1 MKICPNCKTEY
12 EDSAISCSDCGAL
25 LIEKPVYEEM
35 EEKYKDWEEVYST
48 PQLYEAEMVRT
59 NLETA
64 GIESV
69 ILEQKDTSFPLG
81 GELGEIKVL
90 VPKYR
95 VEEALLIIEKIENQK
110 DEELE
115 DEESEDE
122 E

>member
-1 MKICPNCKTEY
+1 MKICPNCNAEY
-12 EDSAISCSDCGAL
+12 EDNVVLCFDCGVAL
-25 LIEKPVYEEM
+25 VDKSTYEEM
-35 EEKYKDWEEVYST
+35 TEKYKDWEVVYST

-64 GIESV
+64 GIESL

-95 VEEALLIIEKIENQK
+95 VEEAKQIIEKIQSQSI
-110 DEELE
+110 DEEE
-115 DEESEDE
+115 PGETT
-122 E
+122 

>member
-1 MKICPNCKTEY
+1 MKICPKCNSEY
-12 EDSAISCSDCGAL
+12 EDTTIFCSDCGAL
-25 LIEKPVYEEM
+25 LVEKPIFEEV
-35 EEKYKDWEEVYST
+35 EEKYKDWEIVYST

-69 ILEQKDTSFPLG
+69 ILEQKDSSFPLG

-95 VEEALLIIEKIENQK
+95 VKEALSLLDKIENQI
-110 DEELE
+110 DENS
-115 DEESEDE
+115 EENE
-122 E
+122 

>member
-1 MKICPNCKTEY
+1 MKICPNCNSEY
-12 EDSAISCSDCGAL
+12 EDTVISCSDCGSL
-25 LIEKPVYEEM
+25 LVEKLIYEEM
-35 EEKYKDWEEVYST
+35 TEKYKDWEEVYST

-69 ILEQKDTSFPLG
+69 LLEQKDTSFPLG

-95 VEEALLIIEKIENQK
+95 LEEAKQIIEKIESQDIGDEIEENQ
-110 DEELE
+110 
-115 DEESEDE
+115 
-122 E
+122 

>member
-1 MKICPNCKTEY
+1 MKICIKCNTEY
-12 EDSAISCSDCGAL
+12 EDTAIFCSDCGSL
-25 LIEKPVYEEM
+25 LVEKPIFEEL

-48 PQLYEAEMVRT
+48 PQLYEAEMIRT

-69 ILEQKDTSFPLG
+69 ILEQKDSSFPLG

-95 VEEALLIIEKIENQK
+95 VDEALMIIEKIENQK
-110 DEELE
+110 DEE
-115 DEESEDE
+115 SEDDQ
-122 E
+122 

>member
-1 MKICPNCKTEY
+1 MKICPKCNSEY
-12 EDSAISCSDCGAL
+12 EDTVISCSDCGSL
-25 LIEKPVYEEM
+25 LVEKPIYEEM
-35 EEKYKDWEEVYST
+35 TEKYKDWEEVYST

-69 ILEQKDTSFPLG
+69 LLEQKDTSFPLG

-95 VEEALLIIEKIENQK
+95 LEEAKQIIEKIENQDIG
-110 DEELE
+110 DEI
-115 DEESEDE
+115 EETE
-122 E
+122 

>member
-1 MKICPNCKTEY
+1 MKICPECNAEY
-12 EDSAISCSDCGAL
+12 EDTVNLCSDCGVQ
-25 LIEKPVYEEM
+25 LIEKPVFEEV
-35 EEKYKDWEEVYST
+35 EEKYKDWEIVYST

-69 ILEQKDTSFPLG
+69 ILEQKDSSFPLG

-95 VEEALLIIEKIENQK
+95 VKEAMILLNKIENQT
-110 DEELE
+110 DENS
-115 DEESEDE
+115 EESE
-122 E
+122 